1 MALAGKGTLH
11 PGVLPVQAL
20 NQALSGRPVLKVVSL
35 SAALF
40 FPSVCYLFVQLCFFV
55 VVVVVAPV
63 SALESNLRLFFF
75 FVLSLSFSL
84 A

>member
-55 VVVVVAPV
+55 VVVVVVVDKAGM
-63 SALESNLRLFFF
+63 LLL
-75 FVLSLSFSL
+75 LIKQGCCCC
-84 A
+84 